1 MRKDRF
7 TEEFRADAAAE
18 SDVDLVWVVRNNL
31 IKSAL
36 QRLQRHIYLTYLRL
50 FFYQLRRAAR
60 NALGL
65 MRRGFPWIR
74 QNSLCARPLVPNS
87 LTSRWTSCLA
97 NHAAAGAV

>member
-36 QRLQRHIYLTYLRL
+36 QRLQRHSVDSAELASRPGHL
-50 FFYQLRRAAR
+50 FQTHL
-60 NALGL
+60 
-65 MRRGFPWIR
+65 
-74 QNSLCARPLVPNS
+74 Q
-87 LTSRWTSCLA
+87 
-97 NHAAAGAV
+97 AVGPPG